1 MNHPLPRLRGFVAL
15 AVLAVA
21 VASCSNVGGAP
32 AASVGAAEI
41 SDEQLQ
47 VDIAGFTFLVGLS
60 GAPCGTPAGG
70 ERQDAACARFT
81 LTNEIQEEIVKA
93 YAASHDLAV
102 EQSQVTDSIS
112 QLEQNLGGPEALDAQ
127 LDEAGLT
134 RADLLAL
141 ARRLVL
147 FSVVQEAVVAER
159 LDDQALRSIY
169 DSSKAQFT
177 NVEVAHI
184 LLDTRRE
191 AEQIAAQATPENF
204 ARLAKQHS
212 TDQASAV
219 AGGSLG
225 TFSEGQFAQQFDPT
239 FVQAA
244 LALQPGE
251 ISDVVQTQFGYH
263 VIELVSRDVPTFEQ
277 VRDQLAS
284 QQGQQIFQ
292 QWLQE
297 QYASID
303 ISVNPRY
310 GRLDDTT
317 GEVVAIGSTQATP
330 SPAGATGA
338 AGATGTTA
346 PP

>member
-1 MNHPLPRLRGFVAL
+1 M
-15 AVLAVA
+15 
-21 VASCSNVGGAP
+21 
-32 AASVGAAEI
+32 
-41 SDEQLQ
+41 
-47 VDIAGFTFLVGLS
+47 
-60 GAPCGTPAGG
+60 
-70 ERQDAACARFT
+70 
-81 LTNEIQEEIVKA
+81 
-93 YAASHDLAV
+93 
-102 EQSQVTDSIS
+102 TDSIS

-147 FSVVQEAVVAER
+147 FSVVQQAVVAER
-159 LDDQALRSIY
+159 LDEQTLRSIY

-191 AEQIAAQATPENF
+191 AEQVAAQAHAGELRE
-204 ARLAKQHS
+204 AREAALDRPGLGGRRREPRHVLGGTVRA
-212 TDQASAV
+212 AV
-219 AGGSLG
+219 RSDLRAGGAG
-225 TFSEGQFAQQFDPT
+225 
-239 FVQAA
+239 AA
-244 LALQPGE
+244 ARARSP
-251 ISDVVQTQFGYH
+251 SVVQTQFGYH
-263 VIELVSRDVPTFEQ
+263 VIELVRRDVPTFEQ

-284 QQGQQIFQ
+284 QQGQQVFQ
-292 QWLQE
+292 LWLQE
-297 QYASID
+297 QYASTD